1 MYAYEIIMIGA
12 IQLPSIFILSVHP
25 SLEKLDESLISVSV

>member
-25 SLEKLDESLISVSV
+25 SLEKWDESLISVSL